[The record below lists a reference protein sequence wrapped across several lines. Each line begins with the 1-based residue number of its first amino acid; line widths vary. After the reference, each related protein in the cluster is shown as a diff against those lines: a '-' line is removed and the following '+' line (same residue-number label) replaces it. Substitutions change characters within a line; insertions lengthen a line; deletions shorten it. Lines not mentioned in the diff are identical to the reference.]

1 MNVLV
6 TVIALAVLGM
16 WWFAVYNRLVRLR
29 ERVKLAWR
37 HLEGDQTNESA
48 KTVYNRS
55 VEAYNEALA
64 AFPANVVAM
73 ASGFKPAHH
82 FQTLNS

>member
-6 TVIALAVLGM
+6 TVVALAVVGM
-16 WWFAVYNRLVRLR
+16 WWFAVYGRLVRLR
-29 ERVKLAWR
+29 ARVKEAWR
-37 HLEGDQTNESA
+37 LLEGDQANESA

-55 VEAYNEALA
+55 VQTYNGALE

-73 ASGFKPAHH
+73 ASGLKPARP
-82 FQTLNS
+82 FKL